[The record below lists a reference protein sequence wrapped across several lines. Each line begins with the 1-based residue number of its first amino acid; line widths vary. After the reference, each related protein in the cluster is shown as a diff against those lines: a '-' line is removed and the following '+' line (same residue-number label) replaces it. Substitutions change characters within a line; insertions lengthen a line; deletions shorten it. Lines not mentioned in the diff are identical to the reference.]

1 MTKNLPENITRFEA
15 FVREVMEKQSAAGL
29 AVSIVSADGTVLYER
44 CFGSRDLAQNLP
56 MTPDTIMGIAS
67 MSKSFCALSIMQLY
81 ERGIIDIDAPVKQYL
96 PAFRDPDVLVRHF
109 LSHIAGYYPLYRKD
123 VRKTMAEVGLPEGAD
138 PFQSPEVAA
147 AGLTEVIED
156 MNAQTLRTGRPGEN
170 FSYCNDGFALL
181 SELVRLYG
189 GEETYGA
196 YLQKNVLAPLGMAD
210 TGARLV
216 FDGEMAGRVSRLYQR
231 GENGAMSGDWTP
243 FDDQQA
249 HAGAG
254 GLRSTL
260 EDMKKYVLMYLNGGV
275 GPSGARVLSSHGIR
289 EMMRPRVK
297 SELNGY
303 YGYGLYSRALGNM
316 TVWGHGGDQPGVA
329 AHMDWSA
336 ESGVG
341 VVVLCNT
348 SQVASEAIARK
359 AILLASGYDFEESE
373 AGLEPVEWTDE
384 QMDAVCGRYHSGEGT
399 DLVIERTGSSFRVI
413 LDGAETIAYPVN
425 CYMLRVKYIVDDI
438 YGSLYRDD
446 DGKVYALGGGFRM
459 LPKVE

>member
-1 MTKNLPENITRFEA
+1 MTKNLPENIARFES
-15 FVREVMEKQSAAGL
+15 FVRDVMEQQSAVGL
-29 AVSIVSADGTVLYER
+29 AVSVVNADGTTIYEK
-44 CFGSRDLAQNLP
+44 CFGSRDLEQDLP
-56 MTPDTIMGIAS
+56 MTPDTVMGLAS

-81 ERGIIDIDAPVKQYL
+81 ERGLIDIDAPVQKYL

-109 LSHIAGYYPLYRKD
+109 LSHIAGYYPLGRKE
-123 VRKTMAEVGLPEGAD
+123 VRDTMAAVGLPEGKD
-138 PFQSPEVAA
+138 PFLSPEVAA
-147 AGLTEVIED
+147 AGLKDVIDD

-181 SELVRLYG
+181 SELVRLCG
-189 GEETYGA
+189 GEATYGE
-196 YLQKNVLAPLGMAD
+196 YLRKNVLEPLGMTD

-216 FDGEMAGRVSRLYQR
+216 FSGEMAGRVSKLYQR
-231 GENGAMSGDWTP
+231 KEDGTMSGDWTP
-243 FDDQQA
+243 FDSQEP

-260 EDMKKYVLMYLNGGV
+260 EDMKRYVLMYLNYGKGLN
-275 GPSGARVLSSHGIR
+275 GSRVLSSCGIR

-303 YGYGLYSRALGNM
+303 YGYGICSRALGNM
-316 TVWGHGGDQPGVA
+316 TAWGHGGDQPGVA
-329 AHMDWSA
+329 AHMDWSE
-336 ESGVG
+336 ESGIG

-359 AILLASGYDFEESE
+359 AILLASGFDFEESE
-373 AGLEPVEWTDE
+373 AGLEPVEWDDA
-384 QMDAVCGRYHSGEGT
+384 QMEAVCGRYHSGEDT
-399 DLVIERTGSSFRVI
+399 DILIERMGSQFKVT

-425 CYMLRVKYIVDDI
+425 RYMLRVKYIVDDL
-438 YGSLYRDD
+438 YASVYRDD

-459 LPKVE
+459 LPKVD